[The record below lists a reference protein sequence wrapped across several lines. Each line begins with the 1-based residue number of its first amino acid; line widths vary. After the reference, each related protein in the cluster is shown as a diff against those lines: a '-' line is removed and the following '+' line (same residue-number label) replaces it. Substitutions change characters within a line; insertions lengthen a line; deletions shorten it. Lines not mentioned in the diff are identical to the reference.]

1 MNWNKQ
7 TIIICVCV
15 VVLLIG
21 IGYVITRKSDI
32 ETQPSAPVVAN
43 EEKPS
48 AQTAEKEAETPAEK
62 AAESAKEPVKEQ
74 VKQEP
79 AQLPLDENAAQET
92 KNLEKS
98 LGIKGKDALARTV
111 NFVGVPGK
119 QMTTIIFVAQDK
131 MYKMDIANTLLYSC
145 KLASAVTY
153 FTIKRAAL
161 GAGDTVNG
169 ADAGDLH
176 VYGSDTSKPPT
187 VCKLN

>member
-1 MNWNKQ
+1 MNSNKQ
-7 TIIICVCV
+7 AIIICVFV
-15 VVLLIG
+15 VALLIG

-32 ETQPSAPVVAN
+32 ETQTTASVVAN

-48 AQTAEKEAETPAEK
+48 AKTTDKETETPAEK
-62 AAESAKEPVKEQ
+62 ASQPAKEPAIEQ
-74 VKQEP
+74 VKQQP
-79 AQLPLDENAAQET
+79 AQLPLDEIAAQET

-131 MYKMDIANTLLYSC
+131 MYKMDIANTFLYSC

-161 GAGDTVNG
+161 GAGNTVNG